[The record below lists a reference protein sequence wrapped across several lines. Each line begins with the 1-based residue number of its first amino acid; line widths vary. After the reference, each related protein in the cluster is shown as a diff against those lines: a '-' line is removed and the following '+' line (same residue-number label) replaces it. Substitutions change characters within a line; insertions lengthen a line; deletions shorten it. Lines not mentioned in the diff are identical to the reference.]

1 MASLERLRTCP
12 GLVSFVGVGALCSAY
27 IVGRYRAFY
36 VAFVRGCIFCMGL
49 SFFGFVA
56 AFYAV

>member
-1 MASLERLRTCP
+1 MASLERLSTCP
-12 GLVSFVGVGALCSAY
+12 GLVSFVGVGALCMAC
-27 IVGRYRAFY
+27 IVGRCGVFS
-36 VAFVRGCIFCMGL
+36 VAFVRWCIFCMRS